1 MSRETDNPPNPRGWG
16 DPHRNEGDG
25 EARPG
30 PPPAEE
36 KKTETT
42 MTTRA
47 RINIPGSRPI
57 PPIVVRETVDDEAVR
72 AAPPP
77 PLPTRNKPGSGPR
90 AESAGRPA
98 QGAPASAAGDPGKKT
113 SSWFE
118 PRKPPATGAMPQVDA
133 QGRQEAPSDDGPPTP
148 PGGHPQFSDT
158 PPEGVPGVD
167 QPPGTP
173 AWFGGSSDG
182 PPAVTP
188 QGPLP
193 PRPVGP
199 TTGPAAGTMAVPP
212 VPGQTVAPHS
222 GAPAGFPPDDP
233 APRPGGIP
241 PQAVGHP
248 PPVDDPVGTTMD
260 LGGPFPPAPPKGLG
274 AESDLTATGALP
286 SPFASDDPASSGS
299 GPAVPPP
306 GPRPE
311 PGSDGERPPAEP
323 KAAKAAPRGRSKVKL
338 LVVAV
343 VGLGVIA
350 YGAGLFLNPED
361 VSKGTTVLGAEIGGM
376 STQEAQSHLESR
388 LDAANNEPLILL
400 IDGQEVE
407 LKPSVAGLAVDTE
420 ATARAASGTDYSPV
434 AVIGSLF
441 GSAREVDAVFSV
453 DREKL
458 TVALADVTAGAGGN
472 GPVDGTV
479 VFEGGQAIGRAG
491 QAGSAIDP
499 QGAAD
504 AVEAAFRERAAG
516 DGDSVV
522 ELPVTTQEPLVGE
535 EQVAQALA
543 EFGEPAMSGWV
554 WLSAAG
560 VELPMSPDTLT
571 RVLSMEPSDQGN
583 LQPVIDPDAL
593 AEVYGSTFDGVL
605 IDAGSGLV
613 EMTPEHAA
621 AALIPALREAAVADD
636 GPDRRVAEVEGATFG

>member
-1 MSRETDNPPNPRGWG
+1 
-16 DPHRNEGDG
+16 
-25 EARPG
+25 
-30 PPPAEE
+30 
-36 KKTETT
+36 

-57 PPIVVRETVDDEAVR
+57 PPIVVRETVDEEAVR
-72 AAPPP
+72 SAPPP
-77 PLPTRNKPGSGPR
+77 PLPTRKKSASGPR
-90 AESAGRPA
+90 ADAAGRPA
-98 QGAPASAAGDPGKKT
+98 QGAQAPTAGGAGDPGKKT

-133 QGRQEAPSDDGPPTP
+133 RGRQESPSDEGPATP
-148 PGGHPQFSDT
+148 PGGHPHVADT
-158 PPEGVPGVD
+158 PPDGMPGVH
-167 QPPGTP
+167 QQSAPP
-173 AWFGGSSDG
+173 AWFAGSPESQGDV

-199 TTGPAAGTMAVPP
+199 TTGPAPGTMSVPP
-212 VPGQTVAPHS
+212 APQQAVTPQ
-222 GAPAGFPPDDP
+222 GLPPDAP

-241 PQAVGHP
+241 PQGAGHPQVAGHP
-248 PPVDDPVGTTMD
+248 PLVDDPAGTTMD

-274 AESDLTATGALP
+274 SESDLAATGTLP
-286 SPFASDDPASSGS
+286 SPFAAGGDPAASGA

-311 PGSDGERPPAEP
+311 PGAEGERPPAEP
-323 KAAKAAPRGRSKVKL
+323 KAAKAAPRGRSKLKL
-338 LVVAV
+338 LAVAV
-343 VGLGVIA
+343 VGLGVVA

-361 VSKGTTVLGAEIGGM
+361 VSKGTTVLGVDIGGM
-376 STQEAQSHLESR
+376 STQEAQSQLESR
-388 LDAANNEPLILL
+388 LDAANNDPLILL
-400 IDGQEVE
+400 VDGQEVE

-441 GSAREVDAVFSV
+441 GSSTEVEAVFSV

-458 TVALADVTAGAGGN
+458 TVALADLTTGAGGN

-479 VFEGGQAIGRAG
+479 VFENGQAIGRAG

-516 DGDSVV
+516 GGDSVV

-535 EQVAQALA
+535 EQVAQALE

-560 VELPMSPDTLT
+560 IELPMSPDTLT

-583 LQPVIDPDAL
+583 LQPVIDTDELAL
-593 AEVYGSTFDGVL
+593 VYGDTFNGVM

-621 AALIPALREAAVADD
+621 AALIPALRETAVVDN